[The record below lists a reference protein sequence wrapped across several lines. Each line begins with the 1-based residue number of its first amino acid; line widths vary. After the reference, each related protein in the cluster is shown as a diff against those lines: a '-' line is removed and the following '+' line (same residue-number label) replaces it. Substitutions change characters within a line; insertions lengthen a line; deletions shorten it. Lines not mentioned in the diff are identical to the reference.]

1 MKTAQDLMTRTVI
14 TVEPATSLRELAK
27 IFLSNDISGVPVVD
41 QDKKVIGI
49 ATESDLIFHSK
60 RLKVPA
66 VLPILDSF
74 IFLDSPEK
82 MEKELRK
89 IGAATVKDIYSS
101 PAITITPET
110 PLDEIA
116 SLMTDKKIHS
126 LPVVDEDDKMI
137 GIVGKK
143 DIIRTIV

>member
-1 MKTAQDLMTRTVI
+1 MTETVI
-14 TVEPATSLRELAK
+14 TVEPNTPLRDLAL
-27 IFLSNDISGVPVVD
+27 IFLDHNISGVPVVD
-41 QDKKVIGI
+41 TDGRVLGI

-74 IFLDSPEK
+74 ILLDSPEK
-82 MEKELRK
+82 IEKELRK
-89 IGAATVKDIYSS
+89 IGAASVEDIYSS
-101 PAITITPET
+101 PAITITPDT
-110 PLDEIA
+110 ALDEIA
-116 SLMTDKKIHS
+116 SLMTEKKIHT
-126 LPVVDEDDKMI
+126 LPVVDDTGAML